1 MLRHLKRQFF
11 SRPLWALV
19 LFSSVLVSGCKDGF
33 DEYWDKG
40 KPKGGYLY
48 NKLKDNPEFSIFVEG
63 LERTQIDQFVNK
75 GGLYTVFA
83 PTNEAFKSFFTE
95 RGYTSIADVP
105 TDQLFSILSFHIV
118 NNMWYYYDLKA
129 RYNSD
134 AKSELYLTR
143 NKKFVKI
150 DVLTE
155 NTLKIN
161 GVSVI
166 NSLRDIDADNGVIH
180 GIGQVLVPLPNLE
193 QVLQNDQEFA
203 ESTFYKLMQLT
214 ADSAYDSRN
223 SYDRDRDGRID
234 SVFFKTYPLL
244 TDVNTS
250 LEYRANNEVSN
261 QGGDPVYTT
270 VLLPSNAALNA
281 YLAPALARVGNDIK
295 LLSPSYAEGVLE
307 SYFLTGRNILA
318 SELIARPVV
327 LRTVNSETVPAL
339 PDSRF
344 TRKNVE
350 ASNGIVHVINITF
363 PESDRLKSAIG
374 KAMTDPELSMFM
386 AALQQAGVMGTWALS
401 SKDGTFFAPTN
412 AAFIEA
418 GIDVKRRLLNGA
430 QLTSTQFTALIRHHL
445 INSNLNQAALTG
457 TKDSDLG
464 NTQQLVFST
473 SNGVT
478 TVRSQGGIVATVQFP
493 AVSIGPSSKGYVY
506 KVNKVLLP
514 FM

>member
-1 MLRHLKRQFF
+1 MLRYLKRRFF
-11 SRPLWALV
+11 SSPLWAVV
-19 LFSSVLVSGCKDGF
+19 LFSSVLLYGCKDGF
-33 DEYWDKG
+33 DDYWDNG

-83 PTNEAFKSFFTE
+83 PTNEAFQNFFTT
-95 RGYTSIADVP
+95 RGYTSISDVP
-105 TDQLFSILSFHIV
+105 PDELFEILSFHIV

-161 GVSVI
+161 DVAVI
-166 NSLRDIDADNGVIH
+166 NTLRDIDADNGVIH

-193 QVLQNDQEFA
+193 QVLQKDPEFVN
-203 ESTFYKLMQLT
+203 STFYQLMQLT

-223 SYDRDRDGRID
+223 SFDRNRDGRID
-234 SVFFKTYPLL
+234 SVFFKTYPFLSE
-244 TDVNTS
+244 VNTS
-250 LEYRANNEVSN
+250 LEYRANNAVSN

-270 VLLPSNAALNA
+270 VLIPSNAVLNPF
-281 YLAPALARVGNDIK
+281 LAPALARVGNDIT
-295 LLSPSYAEGVLE
+295 LLSPSYAEAVLE
-307 SYFLTGRNILA
+307 SYFL
-318 SELIARPVV
+318 SERKISAAELTARPVV
-327 LRTVNSETVPAL
+327 LRTVNSEILPAL

-344 TRKNVE
+344 IRKNVE
-350 ASNGIVHVINITF
+350 ASNGIVHLINIIF
-363 PESDRLKSAIG
+363 PESDRLKSAVG
-374 KAMTDPELSMFM
+374 KAMTDPDLSMFM
-386 AALQQAGVMGTWALS
+386 AALQRAGVMGQWALT

-412 AAFIEA
+412 AAFEA
-418 GIDVKRRLLNGA
+418 AGLDVEKRVLNGA
-430 QLTSTQFTALIRHHL
+430 QLTATQFNTIVRHHL

-457 TKDSDLG
+457 TRDSDLG
-464 NTQQLVFST
+464 NTQQLVFAT
-473 SNGVT
+473 SNGAT
-478 TVRSQGGIVATVQFP
+478 TVRSQGGVVATVQIP
-493 AVSIGPSSKGYVY
+493 ALIVGPASKGYVY
-506 KVNKVLLP
+506 KVDKVLLP
-514 FM
+514 FQ